1 MVDAFKK
8 TKKPILLSVK
18 WPEVNGEWQ
27 VISTHQSMVKDAI
40 VTLDRKPDILQSIGP
55 GAKLFSTKY
64 AGLRFD
70 EDVVFCEEHTFI
82 VKAFSKARDIQLIPN
97 IVYGYNEREGSVTAQ
112 RADTFYLI

>member
-1 MVDAFKK
+1 MARD
-8 TKKPILLSVK
+8 
-18 WPEVNGEWQ
+18 VNGEWQ

-55 GAKLFSTKY
+55 GAKLFSSKY

-82 VKAFSKARDIQLIPN
+82 VRSLK
-97 IVYGYNEREGSVTAQ
+97 REI
-112 RADTFYLI
+112 FNLYLTLYMAIMREKDQ

>member
-1 MVDAFKK
+1 MARD
-8 TKKPILLSVK
+8 
-18 WPEVNGEWQ
+18 VNGEWQ

-55 GAKLFSTKY
+55 GAKLFSSKY

-82 VKAFSKARDIQLIPN
+82 VAFSKARDIQLIPN
-97 IVYGYNEREGSVTAQ
+97 IVYGYNERRISNSATC
-112 RADTFYLI
+112 